1 MIEFG
6 WSLRETE
13 SERDRQRQRNRER
26 ERLTFCDPE
35 VGPSQCMFDNVRSDR
50 AHPPLEKFA

>member
-13 SERDRQRQRNRER
+13 SERDRQRQRER

-35 VGPSQCMFDNVRSDR
+35 VGPSQRMFDNVWSDR